1 MSGQPGRTP
10 RGAYRSRPQI
20 HAVSKGRPARL
31 HAHVATSTCWCEPQM
46 SMVDLAT
53 DAPIYVHREAPAPGC
68 GCSACRLL
76 APWIGSNEVDHDHA

>member
-1 MSGQPGRTP
+1 
-10 RGAYRSRPQI
+10 
-20 HAVSKGRPARL
+20 
-31 HAHVATSTCWCEPQM
+31 M